1 MIPVITSLLSLGGTW
16 LEGKQKQ
23 TEATLE
29 AKLVEIKADSDIKK
43 AKAIAI
49 TKMAQEGQA
58 QNYDLDRLAMEQMTK
73 SWKDELL
80 LIVFLTPMLM
90 AFIPGLETYSLA
102 GFTVIAQMPEWY
114 RYIIIGMVV
123 VIYGLRGL
131 LEKVLEK
138 KFKWN

>member
-90 AFIPGLETYSLA
+90 AFIPGLEAYSLA

-138 KFKWN
+138 KFK

>member
-138 KFKWN
+138 KFK

>member
-80 LIVFLTPMLM
+80 LIVFLAPMLM
-90 AFIPGLETYSLA
+90 AFIPGLEEHSLA
-102 GFTVIAQMPEWY
+102 GFSVIAQMPEWY

>member
-29 AKLVEIKADSDIKK
+29 AKLVEIKADSDIKV
-43 AKAIAI
+43 AKATAL
-49 TKMAQEGQA
+49 TKMAEAGQT

-73 SWKDELL
+73 SWKDEFI
-80 LIVFLTPMLM
+80 LIIFLAPMIM
-90 AFIPGLETYSLA
+90 SFIPGMEQYALA
-102 GFTVIAQMPEWY
+102 GFNVIAQMPEWY

-138 KFKWN
+138 KFK

>member
-29 AKLVEIKADSDIKK
+29 AKLIEIKADSDIKV
-43 AKAIAI
+43 AKATAL
-49 TKMAQEGQA
+49 TKMAEAGQT

-73 SWKDELL
+73 SWKDEFI
-80 LIVFLTPMLM
+80 LIIFLAPMIM
-90 AFIPGLETYSLA
+90 SFIPGMEQYALA
-102 GFTVIAQMPEWY
+102 GFNVIAQMPEWY

-138 KFKWN
+138 KFK

>member
-1 MIPVITSLLSLGGTW
+1 MIPVITSLLSLGNTW
-16 LEGKQKQ
+16 LEGKQKE

-29 AKLVEIKADSDIKK
+29 ARLVGIKAEADINV
-43 AKAIAI
+43 AKALAI
-49 TKMAQEGQA
+49 TRMAEQGQM
-58 QNYDLDRLAMEQMTK
+58 QNYDLDRIAMEQMNK
-73 SWKDELL
+73 SWKDEFLL
-80 LIVFLTPMLM
+80 LVFLTPMLM
-90 AFIPGLETYSLA
+90 AFIPGLEAYSLA

-138 KFKWN
+138 KFK